1 MRSANLLYT
10 ENRYRD
16 MLSQERRSREIA
28 MGDVVGE
35 ILPFAVGVAVSPIPI
50 AAVIVML
57 FTPKARTNA
66 PSFMTGWIIGLLVVG
81 FIVLLI
87 PGLEVDSGDPST
99 TTGVVKGLLGVLLLV
114 AGWAAWRKRPG
125 PSETAEAPKWMGAI
139 DGFGTGKSFGM
150 GFMLSALNPK
160 NLLLVAAAAVAIS
173 TSGLSTGEEVGAL
186 LVFTLIAA
194 STVAVPVIGYLIAG
208 DRADSALAKAKDW
221 LIQNNSVVMA
231 ILLLVFGVSL
241 IGDAIEILF

>member
-1 MRSANLLYT
+1 
-10 ENRYRD
+10 
-16 MLSQERRSREIA
+16 

-35 ILPFAVGVAVSPIPI
+35 TLPFAVGVAVSPIPI

-57 FTPKARTNA
+57 FTPKAKTNA
-66 PSFMTGWIIGLLVVG
+66 PSFMAGWIIGLLVVG
-81 FIVLLI
+81 SVVLLI
-87 PGLEVDSGDPST
+87 PGLEVDGGEPST

-114 AGWAAWRKRPG
+114 AGWAAWRKRPA
-125 PSETAEAPKWMGAI
+125 SNETAEAPKWMDAI
-139 DGFGTGKSFGM
+139 DGFGIGKSFGM

-160 NLLLVAAAAVAIS
+160 NLLLVAAAAVTIS
-173 TSGLSTGEEVGAL
+173 TSGLSTGEEAVAL
-186 LVFTLIAA
+186 VVFTLIAA
-194 STVAVPVIGYLIAG
+194 STVVVPVIGYLIVG
-208 DRADSALAKAKDW
+208 DRADSALANAKNW

>member
-1 MRSANLLYT
+1 
-10 ENRYRD
+10 
-16 MLSQERRSREIA
+16 

-35 ILPFAVGVAVSPIPI
+35 TLSFAIGVAVSPIPI

-57 FTPKARTNA
+57 FTPRAKTNA
-66 PSFMTGWIIGLLVVG
+66 PSFMAGWIIGLLVVG
-81 FIVLLI
+81 SVVLLI
-87 PGLEVDSGDPST
+87 PGLEVDGGEPST

-125 PSETAEAPKWMGAI
+125 SGETAEAPKWMDAI
-139 DGFGTGKSFGM
+139 DGFGIGKSFGM

-160 NLLLVAAAAVAIS
+160 NLLLVAAAAVTIS
-173 TSGLSTGEEVGAL
+173 TSGLSTGEEAVAL
-186 LVFTLIAA
+186 VVFTLIAA
-194 STVAVPVIGYLIAG
+194 STVVVPVIGYLIVG
-208 DRADSALAKAKDW
+208 DRADSALANAKNW

>member
-1 MRSANLLYT
+1 
-10 ENRYRD
+10 
-16 MLSQERRSREIA
+16 
-28 MGDVVGE
+28 MGDVIGE
-35 ILPFAVGVAVSPIPI
+35 ILPYAIGVAVSPIPI

-66 PSFMTGWIIGLLVVG
+66 PSFMAGWIIGLLIVG
-81 FIVLLI
+81 FVVLLI
-87 PGLEVDSGDPST
+87 PGLEVSSGEPST
-99 TTGVVKGLLGVLLLV
+99 TTGVIKGVLGILLLA

-125 PSETAEAPKWMGAI
+125 SDETAEAPKWMDAI
-139 DGFGTGKSFGM
+139 DTFGTGKSFGM

-160 NLLLVAAAAVAIS
+160 NLLLVVAAAVTIAAG
-173 TSGLSTGEEVGAL
+173 GLSSGQEIAAL

-208 DRADSALAKAKDW
+208 DRADTTLANAKDW
-221 LIQNNSVVMA
+221 LIQNNTAVMA
-231 ILLLVFGVSL
+231 ILLLIFGVSL

>member
-1 MRSANLLYT
+1 MRSANLLYA

-16 MLSQERRSREIA
+16 TLSQERGSEETA

-57 FTPKARTNA
+57 FTTKARTNA
-66 PSFMTGWIIGLLVVG
+66 PSFMAGWIIGLLVVG

-125 PSETAEAPKWMGAI
+125 PSETAEAPKWMDAI